1 MAVTAGMSHASPRSW
16 TPTDL
21 SLPRW
26 AFVAW
31 LVHQRRADAG
41 PRLAALALSTAGDIE
56 ASRRAR
62 LMRELVPQDA

>member
-1 MAVTAGMSHASPRSW
+1 MSHASPRSGIL
-16 TPTDL
+16 TDL

-41 PRLAALALSTAGDIE
+41 PRLALALSAAGDIE